1 MPMPSDLIRRG
12 ARVIPLEAHLLNPEI
27 GRTPKPAHHGLS
39 VLSAAHCIDSRCRR
53 NNTIVSV
60 WQSPTNNQQKFLR
73 GMSNRFV
80 AATSAAMTRTGNEA
94 EDALRRPIKQ

>member
-1 MPMPSDLIRRG
+1 MPSDLIRRG
-12 ARVIPLEAHLLNPEI
+12 ARVIPPEPHLLNLEI
-27 GRTPKPAHHGLS
+27 GRTLKPAQPDLS

-60 WQSPTNNQQKFLR
+60 WQSATNNQQKSLR
-73 GMSNRFV
+73 GKSDRFV